1 MQDETVERF
10 ELKLAFLE
18 RANQELSD
26 VVYRQQQEIDQLRAQ
41 LRGLTSRIEALRD
54 TPTQYTAEEERPPH
68 Y

>member
-26 VVYRQQQEIDQLRAQ
+26 VIYRQQQEIDQLRAQ
-41 LRGLTSRIEALRD
+41 LLGLTSRIDSLRD
-54 TPTQYTAEEERPPH
+54 TSTAYTDEEERPPH

>member
-26 VVYRQQQEIDQLRAQ
+26 VIYRQQQEIDQMRAQ
-41 LRGLTSRIEALRD
+41 LLGLTSRIDSLRD
-54 TPTQYTAEEERPPH
+54 TATPYTDEEERPPH

>member
-26 VVYRQQQEIDQLRAQ
+26 VIYRQQQEIDQLRAQ
-41 LRGLTSRIEALRD
+41 LLGLTSRIDSLRES
-54 TPTQYTAEEERPPH
+54 TAYTDEEERPPH